1 VVTQPPP
8 EDADATL
15 DDPGDAMHQ
24 TTLTPAVSPVETDPA
39 APHAPTPITMTA
51 SVPGAGDDRAA
62 EADVAPIMRLQGVSF
77 YYGAF
82 RAVKDISIDVAT
94 HQITALIGPSGC
106 GKSTLLRTM
115 NRMNDLI
122 AGTRVEGRI
131 TYHDEDLYAAYVDP
145 VEVRRRVGMVFQKPN
160 PFPKSIYDNVAF
172 GPRLTG
178 FKGDLDG
185 LVESSLQRAAL
196 WNEVKDKLRQSG
208 LSLSGGQQQ
217 RLCIA
222 RAIATEPE
230 IILMDE
236 PCSALDP
243 RATLQIEEL
252 MAEIKERYTI
262 VIVTHNMQQAA
273 RASDTTVFLNMAD
286 DRAGYVVEQGPTVGI
301 FTNPQHQTTEDYVSG
316 RFG

>member
-1 VVTQPPP
+1 VVSDELHDAIDPSASLGDPMTSTITDRSPLPVPELPHDALPP
-8 EDADATL
+8 
-15 DDPGDAMHQ
+15 AMHDAHEVA
-24 TTLTPAVSPVETDPA
+24 TPVVIS
-39 APHAPTPITMTA
+39 
-51 SVPGAGDDRAA
+51 
-62 EADVAPIMRLQGVSF
+62 LQAVSF

-82 RAVKDISIDVAT
+82 RAVKDITFDVPT
-94 HQITALIGPSGC
+94 HQITSIIGPSGS
-106 GKSTLLRTM
+106 GKSTLLRAI

-122 AGTRVEGRI
+122 AGTRVEGKI
-131 TYHDEDLYAAYVDP
+131 MYHDEDLYASYVDP
-145 VEVRRRVGMVFQKPN
+145 VEVRRRIGMVFQKPN

-172 GPRLTG
+172 GPRLNG

-185 LVESSLQRAAL
+185 LVEQSLRRAAI
-196 WNEVKDKLRQSG
+196 WDEVKDKLKQSG

-222 RAIATEPE
+222 RAIATDPE
-230 IILMDE
+230 VILMDE

-243 RATLQIEEL
+243 RATLQIEQL

-273 RASDTTVFLNMAD
+273 RASDKTIFLNMAED
-286 DRAGYVVEQGPTVGI
+286 HAGYVVEQGDTVQI
-301 FTNPQHQTTEDYVSG
+301 FTDPKQQLTEDYVSG

>member
-1 VVTQPPP
+1 MNPTATAPESPADTRAAREAPTGVQPIS
-8 EDADATL
+8 
-15 DDPGDAMHQ
+15 G
-24 TTLTPAVSPVETDPA
+24 PA
-39 APHAPTPITMTA
+39 AGA
-51 SVPGAGDDRAA
+51 PGA
-62 EADVAPIMRLQGVSF
+62 DVPAPVIQLRDVSF

-82 RAVKDISIDVAT
+82 RAVKEISFEVPT

-106 GKSTLLRTM
+106 GKSTLLRTI

-122 AGTRVEGRI
+122 PGTRLEGKV
-131 TYHDEDLYAAYVDP
+131 TFYDEDLYAPYVDP
-145 VEVRRRVGMVFQKPN
+145 VEVRRRIGMVFQKAN

-185 LVESSLQRAAL
+185 LVESSLRRAAI
-196 WNEVKDKLRQSG
+196 WDEVKDKLKQSG

-222 RAIATEPE
+222 RAIATDPE
-230 IILMDE
+230 VILMDE

-262 VIVTHNMQQAA
+262 IIVTHNMQQAA
-273 RASDTTVFLNMAD
+273 RASDRTVFLNMAD
-286 DRAGYVVEQGPTVGI
+286 DRAGYVVEQDETVKI
-301 FTNPQHQTTEDYVSG
+301 FTNPTNRMTEDYVSG

>member
-1 VVTQPPP
+1 MVTDQPS
-8 EDADATL
+8 
-15 DDPGDAMHQ
+15 DPGDLMQ
-24 TTLTPAVSPVETDPA
+24 PTTTAPDSVDTTEA
-39 APHAPTPITMTA
+39 AIPHATQQIHISPSVRSDTDGATA
-51 SVPGAGDDRAA
+51 PVDK
-62 EADVAPIMRLQGVSF
+62 APIVELRDVSF

-82 RAVKDISIDVAT
+82 RAVKGISFKVPT
-94 HQITALIGPSGC
+94 HQITALIGPSGS
-106 GKSTLLRTM
+106 GKSTLLRTI

-122 AGTRVEGRI
+122 PRTRVEGSVI
-131 TYHDEDLYAAYVDP
+131 YHGEDLYAAYVDP
-145 VEVRRRVGMVFQKPN
+145 VEVRRRIGMVFQKPN

-172 GPRLTG
+172 GPRLNG

-196 WNEVKDKLRQSG
+196 WNEVKDKLKQSG

-222 RAIATEPE
+222 RAIATSPE
-230 IILMDE
+230 VILMDE

-252 MAEIKERYTI
+252 MAQIKEQYTI

-273 RASDTTVFLNMAD
+273 RASDRTVFLNMAD
-286 DRAGYVVEQGPTVGI
+286 DGAGYVVEQNDTITI
-301 FTNPQHQTTEDYVSG
+301 FTNPADQLTEDYVSG